1 MPRRR
6 GIAFA
11 ATTLA
16 VAAAVTFGGCGH
28 FIGDPCNSNVDCSP
42 AGDRFC
48 DKSALGGYCTIEG
61 CDVNTCPD
69 FEPCVRFFTPVCTE
83 SCDAAH
89 PCSPDARCIAD
100 VTNAGGVM
108 SRCDPSA
115 FMSATGGH
123 CAPETS
129 ERRWC
134 QHHCANDGDCR
145 PGFVCRSTVNGG
157 TPTAPVLPGAFAVP
171 TVSNP
176 EGDPASFCVQSG

>member
-1 MPRRR
+1 MLRRR
-6 GIAFA
+6 RIALA
-11 ATTLA
+11 ATTLV
-16 VAAAVTFGGCGH
+16 VALAGCGH

-69 FEPCVRFFTPVCTE
+69 FEPCIRFFTPVCTNVCDPTQPQ
-83 SCDAAH
+83 SCAAD
-89 PCSPDARCIAD
+89 SRCIAD
-100 VTNAGGVM
+100 VDVDGGLS
-108 SRCDPSA
+108 SRCSMPDGGASSPI
-115 FMSATGGH
+115 GH

-171 TVSNP
+171 TVNNP
-176 EGDPASFCVQSG
+176 EGDPASFCVQAG